1 MVSSQLLCSN
11 GWGGGTAAESLGWLV
26 DDDTGRGGVVAVEA
40 PCRGVSVYGLGT
52 RCHLSPTPPPPPTQ
66 FQAGL
71 LVSERYD
78 DVDGSSREP
87 ALCQAVGS
95 SSRSVSIITEMRF
108 YARRNSVAGSVLRV
122 RRRGMIPSLS
132 GFTESEAT
140 SRLTVDVALTDAVE

>member
-1 MVSSQLLCSN
+1 MKRRV
-11 GWGGGTAAESLGWLV
+11 
-26 DDDTGRGGVVAVEA
+26 GRQGSARARALPSGVVARRRLRHNSRQESSLATTATATAAV
-40 PCRGVSVYGLGT
+40 VSQQ
-52 RCHLSPTPPPPPTQ
+52 S
-66 FQAGL
+66 
-71 LVSERYD
+71 
-78 DVDGSSREP
+78 
-87 ALCQAVGS
+87 VGS